1 MSGLALGIV
10 LMSAM
15 LHAVWNYCTK
25 KSLRKVV
32 FVWWALLA
40 AIFLFFPMF
49 LYWFPTSIS
58 LPGWYCIFAS
68 GLLHAIY
75 FGLLG
80 NAYQRGDLSL
90 VYPICRG
97 SGPLFVPIFAVI
109 LIHEHVTLLGA
120 AGIILVVS
128 GIYTINLQSFSASA
142 VLQPFIA
149 LRGGASLLALLTGV
163 AIASYS
169 LVDKVGVGH
178 VFPPVYI
185 YLMLVIS
192 WVALS
197 VYVLPGERVWIK
209 REWTA
214 NWKSIFLVGFL
225 SNFTYLIILF
235 AMQISKVSYVVAVRE
250 VSIVFS
256 AAIGVL
262 WLGERNARQ
271 KLIGAGIITCG
282 VILIGLSR

>member
-10 LMSAM
+10 LASAL
-15 LHAVWNYCTK
+15 LHALWNYCTK
-25 KSLRKVV
+25 KSLRKIV

-40 AIFLFFPMF
+40 ANLLFFPMF
-49 LYWFPTSIS
+49 LYWFPKSIPIS
-58 LPGWYCIFAS
+58 GWYCILAS
-68 GLLHAIY
+68 GLLHAVY

-80 NAYQRGDLSL
+80 SAYERGDLSL

-97 SGPLFVPIFAVI
+97 SGPLLVPIFAMA
-109 LIHEHVTLLGA
+109 LINEKLDLLGML
-120 AGIILVVS
+120 GIFFIVS
-128 GIYTINLQSFSASA
+128 GIYTINLRSFCASGFI
-142 VLQPFIA
+142 QPFEA
-149 LRGGASLLALLTGV
+149 VRRGASPWAILTGV

-185 YLMLVIS
+185 YIMTLVASI
-192 WVALS
+192 ALS
-197 VYVLPGERVWIK
+197 AYVLSCERSWIK
-209 REWTA
+209 REWTE
-214 NWKSIFLVGFL
+214 NRRNIFLVGFL

-271 KLIGAGIITCG
+271 KLIGAAIITCG
-282 VILIGLSR
+282 VILIGMSR